1 MSRFKPTKQ
10 VIGVASAALVML
22 ASSFAVASEA
32 MISKGAKAFAV
43 YQRVGLAD
51 DGYPVSMN
59 AKAGTLQSVKGV
71 LTVSGRASE
80 LPGTIVGSLPHI
92 PQSIPHRT
100 QSQWIAT
107 ANYWFPYQYENFLKP
122 NFLPFMQSKG
132 FSSAVFDFG
141 QRVIVNASPAPRIKW
156 LSWRVIVDSSGRA
169 RYADAKLLDESPQP
183 LYVLYTPKKVA
194 DGLPPGSG
202 YTDAGTIKWHLMD
215 ASGNAITGTTTIDVN
230 GAYDQPEVDAGAPD
244 PLPAGCSR
252 NPDTGDAECDIA
264 FGLECLINN
273 QSKPSCPTGYV
284 DVRQL
289 IDLTAPSWVIVDYAR
304 HVQPV
309 YEPVVQTDGSI
320 AEELKTSVTITK
332 REWKVGKTYFFISPG
347 GATKFNVEGNYGYEI
362 RMQTERYRVN
372 SDDLTYTMLGIDDSV
387 TAAPTTVFA
396 KSASVPQGAT
406 CAGYTYNIIDP
417 FATNQVYDWRFDTV
431 NNLPPER
438 YLSVAPLNCY

>member
-1 MSRFKPTKQ
+1 MP
-10 VIGVASAALVML
+10 
-22 ASSFAVASEA
+22 
-32 MISKGAKAFAV
+32 
-43 YQRVGLAD
+43 Y
-51 DGYPVSMN
+51 
-59 AKAGTLQSVKGV
+59 
-71 LTVSGRASE
+71 
-80 LPGTIVGSLPHI
+80 
-92 PQSIPHRT
+92 RT

-132 FSSAVFDFG
+132 FSTAVFDFG
-141 QRVIVNASPAPRIKW
+141 QRVLVAASPTPKIKW
-156 LSWRVIVDSSGRA
+156 LSWRVLVDSSGRA

-215 ASGNAITGTTTIDVN
+215 ASGNAITATTTIDVN
-230 GAYDQPEVDAGAPD
+230 GAYDQPEVDAAAPD

-273 QSKPSCPTGYV
+273 QSKPACPTAYT

-309 YEPVVQTDGSI
+309 YEPVLQADGSI
-320 AEELKTSVTITK
+320 AEELKTSVNITK
-332 REWKVGKTYFFISPG
+332 REWKVGKKIFFISPG
-347 GATKFNVEGNYGYEI
+347 GATKFNVEGNYGYEM

-372 SDDLTYTMLGIDDSV
+372 PDDLSYTMVGMEDSV
-387 TAAPTTVFA
+387 TAAPTTTFA
-396 KSASVPQGAT
+396 KSVSVSGGST

-431 NNLPPER
+431 NKLPPER
-438 YLSVAPLNCY
+438 YISVAPLNCY